1 MERCHHYITEG
12 GKHGNGDSPH
22 VAAGGL
28 QRDMAAVLEGW
39 EALREH
45 WFLGGGGGGRKE
57 RERRGGSER
66 LRGIYI
72 IIYIKYIIYI
82 YIRNTQIKSNVNT

>member
-45 WFLGGGGGGRKE
+45 RFLGEGGRKE
-57 RERRGGSER
+57 GEREERRVRKTER
-66 LRGIYI
+66 YI
-72 IIYIKYIIYI
+72 
-82 YIRNTQIKSNVNT
+82 